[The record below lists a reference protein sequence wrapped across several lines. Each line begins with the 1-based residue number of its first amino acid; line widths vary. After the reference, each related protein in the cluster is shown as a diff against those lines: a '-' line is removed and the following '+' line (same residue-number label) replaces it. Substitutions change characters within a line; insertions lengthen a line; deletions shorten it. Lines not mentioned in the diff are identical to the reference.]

1 MTREQRNATAIFEQ
15 EEGLSTLQRY
25 ETLID
30 NIIRMLDKTAEK
42 FTRYKDYGTPTLV
55 FRRGSSGAV
64 AIYVTPHGVYYINSG
79 TTSEASLISAD
90 SLINFVNSNDE
101 HIPNHNLS
109 PVFISGVI
117 NSHESYRTPPG
128 SFVNI
133 SSGNSSIGS
142 VEISRLSVFDRD
154 PNTAKKY
161 QRYLVDAIQST
172 INQD

>member
-42 FTRYKDYGTPTLV
+42 FTRYKDDGTPTLV

-109 PVFISGVI
+109 SVFISGTTSSTHKGYI
-117 NSHESYRTPPG
+117 TPLD
-128 SFVNI
+128 SFVSI
-133 SSGNSSIGS
+133 SSNNSIGS
-142 VEISRLSVFDRD
+142 VEISRLPVFDSD
-154 PNTAKKY
+154 PNTAREY
-161 QRYLVDAIQST
+161 REYLVKAIDST
-172 INQD
+172 IRQN